1 MKKSRYDDQ
10 VMFSFQLMLA
20 RTMYQNG
27 MYSHEEYT
35 KAKQYM
41 LEKYSPYIS
50 ALLLDI

>member
-1 MKKSRYDDQ
+1 MKKSRFEDQ

-20 RTMYQNG
+20 QTMYQNG
-27 MYSHEEYT
+27 IYSEEEYN
-35 KAKQYM
+35 KAQKYL